1 MRSNFN
7 DFLHFNPKEKRG
19 IIFLIVLIVALL
31 ILKQNIQLFYSEPDR
46 SKDKLDSLRAKFEL
60 DSIKL
65 GIEENE
71 LIQHKAPPF
80 SFDPNKLSKE
90 EWLELGLSDKQAQIL
105 LNYLNKGGRFKKKS
119 DLKKVYSIS
128 DSFYAF
134 LEDSI
139 ILPKYDEE
147 GKFNEPTK
155 AALAVNEKPFK
166 ERKKYEYIPNRIFLN
181 NSDTLDWQSLYGIGP
196 VYAKR
201 IVKYRESLG
210 GFYSVNQLYEV
221 WGIQDS
227 VIDKFFDNI
236 KIDTLKERKLNINKL
251 DASEFKMHPYINW
264 NVANAIVNYRNSHG
278 KYKDV
283 IDLKKIHIV
292 NDSLFKKI
300 EPYLTR

>member
-1 MRSNFN
+1 M
-7 DFLHFNPKEKRG
+7 
-19 IIFLIVLIVALL
+19 
-31 ILKQNIQLFYSEPDR
+31 IQINYP
-46 SKDKLDSLRAKFEL
+46 
-60 DSIKL
+60 
-65 GIEENE
+65 
-71 LIQHKAPPF
+71 
-80 SFDPNKLSKE
+80 KE